1 MTRVVLDTNVLIN
14 ADRGEYSYPKRIL
27 DLILN
32 GSVMAVMTKPVRR
45 ENQLLVERLV
55 RDTRL
60 KDDIMDFLIMAELAQ
75 PAVIKVKIDDA
86 EDIKLLA
93 AAVGGKAEWL
103 ITEDRHLL
111 DLEKYQ
117 AVEIVTPQ
125 AWWQWWQAQDN
136 QTANTWQSW
145 TKNLF
150 KT

>member
-32 GSVMAVMTKPVRR
+32 GSIMAVITKPVRR

-55 RDTRL
+55 RDRRL
-60 KDDIMDFLIMAELAQ
+60 KDKITDFLVMAELVQ

-93 AAVGGKAEWL
+93 AAMGGDASWL

-117 AVEIVTPQ
+117 AVKIVTPQ
-125 AWWQWWQAQDN
+125 AWWQWWQAQDS
-136 QTANTWQSW
+136 QASSAWQSW
-145 TKNLF
+145 TKNIL
-150 KT
+150 KS